1 MKIDTL
7 TTREQL
13 KAYFETGKYPTQSQ
27 FSDLIDL
34 LRLKED
40 VLTKKELAIFAN
52 NLAAIDNVFVNF
64 LVSDMGNLNFSIVVS
79 TEDEPDQVISARDF
93 KSFLDKRYIIGSAP
107 YMIKVKEVEEGDL
120 RENEYYSLVYQLN
133 QTYSILR
140 LFGNNLKTVP
150 VGFDFGELESI
161 GLPIQISKG
170 DYGKKIN
177 VLNTNIKF
185 VNKTQVPI
193 RYRVQAPGWSNTYR
207 SEDTV
212 TDHYDLGDYFTFYY
226 NADLTKVDQSIQ
238 CNVYDAD
245 NDNLLTTAY
254 LNAGQNQ
261 NNLNGGQ
268 VVGIRNVRIECNY
281 SADEK

>member
-13 KAYFETGKYPTQSQ
+13 KAYFETGKYPTESQ

-107 YMIKVKEVEEGDL
+107 YTIKVKEVEEGDL

-133 QTYSILR
+133 QTYSIFR

-185 VNKTQVPI
+185 VNKTQVSI

>member
-79 TEDEPDQVISARDF
+79 TEDEPNQVISARDF